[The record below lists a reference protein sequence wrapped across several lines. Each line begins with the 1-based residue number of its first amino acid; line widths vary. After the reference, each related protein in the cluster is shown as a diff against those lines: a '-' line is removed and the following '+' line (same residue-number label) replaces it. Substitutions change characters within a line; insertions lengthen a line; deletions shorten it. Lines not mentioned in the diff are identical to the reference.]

1 MDQKQIRK
9 RRRKEKLNEAD
20 NFGADEND
28 PNRLSETDEES
39 RIRLKGLKTY
49 SQFGQSQDSDTKKQL
64 AMLEEVAQQLREE
77 KE

>member
-49 SQFGQSQDSDTKKQL
+49 S
-64 AMLEEVAQQLREE
+64 
-77 KE
+77 